1 MPAASSKCG
10 SMLLN
15 RHKKEGPYYP
25 VPLSL
30 YWLPVR
36 YRVECKMLSVAF
48 KAVNGLV
55 PPYLRKLLHVHA
67 PAWPLKSSSQLL
79 LHVAKTKLKI
89 RSNGGFVVAA
99 PSLWYKNSL
108 PLQIRSSP
116 FPEHLKSSRT
126 SLLFGLGCFE
136 CAIKIKLTFTFLQ
149 IGKRHKNCKYSCFR
163 WSHASDCVIHG
174 DKQSSPVRWF
184 VFVPRVLRKKTKKV
198 GWLGWE
204 RPVREEGWVGRWSL
218 RLEEENCSLSSCR
231 PQALCGEVHSGS
243 SELQLF
249 SSQLQPN
256 TFKWESHGCCLMT
269 DLLEEAHTVEN
280 TQKCM

>member
-1 MPAASSKCG
+1 
-10 SMLLN
+10 
-15 RHKKEGPYYP
+15 
-25 VPLSL
+25 
-30 YWLPVR
+30 
-36 YRVECKMLSVAF
+36 MLSVAF

-55 PPYLRKLLHVHA
+55 PLYLRKLLHVHA
-67 PAWPLKSSSQLL
+67 PAWPLRSSSQLL

-89 RSNGGFVVAA
+89 RSDRVCGGSSKPMIKEQLTTSNKIF
-99 PSLWYKNSL
+99 PLSWTFEITKN
-108 PLQIRSSP
+108 I
-116 FPEHLKSSRT
+116 FFF
-126 SLLFGLGCFE
+126 LFLGCFE
-136 CAIKIKLTFTFLQ
+136 CAMKIKPTLTFFQ
-149 IGKRHKNCKYSCFR
+149 IGKWRKNWKYSCFR
-163 WSHASDCVIHG
+163 WSHPSDCVIHG
-174 DKQSSPVRWF
+174 DKQFSPVHWF
-184 VFVPRVLRKKTKKV
+184 VFVPRVLRKKNKKV

-269 DLLEEAHTVEN
+269 ALLKEAHTVEN